1 MGTFHSKFEQLIH
14 TKRFIAR
21 VTPSR
26 DDARGVSPWP
36 RCKSG
41 QGKRRVLDGTR
52 LLKALSGYLP
62 NDPARQKTTSNQ
74 QYTSTKRYSAGN
86 RDATRARQRRSRST
100 GRRCSSRCRRSSR
113 GSRRSSVDVDVTTS
127 SYALE
132 ASEHLVLAD
141 TQLLGNGAE
150 VVRIR
155 VLVLPDRSLDLVAVH
170 ILDAT
175 SDR

>member
-52 LLKALSGYLP
+52 LLKALSGYLA

-74 QYTSTKRYSAGN
+74 QHTSTKRYSAGN

-100 GRRCSSRCRRSSR
+100 GRRCRSRSRSRCRRSSRRSSR

-141 TQLLGNGAE
+141 TQLLSN
-150 VVRIR
+150 
-155 VLVLPDRSLDLVAVH
+155 
-170 ILDAT
+170 
-175 SDR
+175 